1 MTLAL
6 AITCAIS
13 IAIFLALLASQP
25 DLEPR
30 HRMPE
35 APLHARA
42 ALRLRMLSAA
52 FIAAQILR
60 YQLATPGALS

>member
-1 MTLAL
+1 MTIAL

-13 IAIFLALLASQP
+13 IAILAALLASQP
-25 DLEPR
+25 EPR

-35 APLHARA
+35 PPLHARA
-42 ALRLRMLSAA
+42 AMRLRLMSAA

-60 YQLATPGALS
+60 YQLATPTGAAR